1 MTLSGTEAETRQSLD
16 EDLDRQTTRMAQM
29 AVEGAGLSAAVV
41 KRTALSKIQTQA
53 HADVASGKAAHA
65 ALLAVKHDARIDG
78 TETDPVAAV
87 REIQASAGMVEYFVG
102 CLTRITEHRLPAAN
116 LEVLKAEKAVKLI
129 ALDLKIIEGRIHAS
143 QLLLAAAPA
152 SQVGGTL
159 SIRSEV
165 AQRIGLEEAQ
175 CAADVEQAS
184 LALAHEI
191 ESQAKIR
198 DARASRGGPVT
209 YVNPS

>member
-1 MTLSGTEAETRQSLD
+1 MTSLDAQETQAQLD
-16 EDLDRQTTRMAQM
+16 EDLDRQSTRMAQM
-29 AVEGAGLSAAVV
+29 AVEGAGLSAAVT
-41 KRTALSKIQTQA
+41 KRTAISKVQTQA
-53 HADVASGKAAHA
+53 HADVAAAKADHA
-65 ALLAVKHDARIDG
+65 ALLALKYDARIDG

-87 REIQASAGMVEYFVG
+87 REIQASAGMVDFFVG

-129 ALDLKIIEGRIHAS
+129 ALDLKIIEGRIHAG

-175 CAADVEQAS
+175 CAADLEQAS
-184 LALAHEI
+184 LALQHEI
-191 ESQAKIR
+191 EHQQKIR
-198 DARASRGGPVT
+198 DARSRPSGPIT
-209 YVNPS
+209 YQNPI